1 MLRSRSSF
9 EDLDAAIASASSLND
24 EEVDA
29 TSAYRGVPLV
39 SFDRSPA
46 SVMPPP
52 TPAAPPVHLPPP
64 PRSADPRSADPR
76 SADPRS
82 VDPRSTEPRSS
93 SPRSGQTDAP
103 GFDDLPPESLRRPP
117 RIPDFTG
124 VVSPVQRCER
134 IVEWIVEATA
144 ASDVFLADAGGLPIA
159 GSITDAE
166 ARIAGSG
173 LVASA
178 IQQLAAGLPG
188 ATSPIFELHL
198 GEGPFFQL
206 IGFEAEGALYL
217 VGLTRA
223 HPLTPRQAHAI
234 RLACRH
240 ALGEPVDPSA

>member
-9 EDLDAAIASASSLND
+9 EDLDAAIASASSLSD
-24 EEVDA
+24 GEEDA

-39 SFDRSPA
+39 SFNHSPG

-52 TPAAPPVHLPPP
+52 APAADPVRIPPP
-64 PRSADPRSADPR
+64 PRSSSARNGQADA
-76 SADPRS
+76 
-82 VDPRSTEPRSS
+82 T
-93 SPRSGQTDAP
+93 
-103 GFDDLPPESLRRPP
+103 GFEEASPESVRRPP
-117 RIPDFTG
+117 KLPDFTG
-124 VVSPVQRCER
+124 VVSPVLRCER

-144 ASDVFLADAGGLPIA
+144 ASDVFLADGSGLPLA
-159 GSITDAE
+159 GTVADAE

-178 IQQLAAGLPG
+178 ILQLAAGLPG

-206 IGFEAEGALYL
+206 IGFEAGGALYL
-217 VGLTRA
+217 VGLTRS

-240 ALGEPVDPSA
+240 ALGEAPDGGA